1 MSETYYDILGLKK
14 DCSPEQIKKAYR
26 KLAIKYHPDK
36 NRGKE
41 EEATKKFKEISEAYE
56 ILSNPEKREI
66 YDEYGKEGLE
76 HDGDGPDMSDIFG
89 SMFGGG
95 MPGMSQKREEQKV
108 VHCEVTYND
117 CYYGKTKVID
127 IKRKKLCY
135 NCLGKG
141 GKNIN
146 KCKKCKG
153 RGVVTIQRMIGPGMM
168 QQMQMPC
175 SNCNQTGYIVDPN
188 DICPE
193 CNGERFLEEEV
204 SIDLNVTVGSSDGEY
219 KIFEEQGDED
229 KDGNKGDLVIVIK
242 CVETENY
249 KRKGQD
255 LIYEKNID
263 LVDALLGRP
272 FYIDHVNGK
281 KLKIEHSDIIRP
293 DCYHKI
299 VNMGMPY
306 KDMEGVYGD
315 LYIIYKIIFPINITE
330 EQKEILKNAFKISEI
345 EDTDNSIKV
354 ECEYGVELSR
364 SDFEDKSKDSEEENE
379 DPRQQCVQQ

>member
-1 MSETYYDILGLKK
+1 MSETYYEILGIKK

-36 NRGKE
+36 NIGKE

-66 YDEYGKEGLE
+66 YDEHGKEGLE
-76 HDGDGPDMSDIFG
+76 HDGAGPDMSDIFG
-89 SMFGGG
+89 SMFGRG
-95 MPGMSQKREEQKV
+95 MNQKREEQKV
-108 VHCEVTYND
+108 VHCEVSYND

-127 IKRKKLCY
+127 IKRNKICY

-141 GKNIN
+141 GKNTK

-153 RGVVTIQRMIGPGMM
+153 RGSVTIQRMIGPGMI

-175 SNCNQTGYIVDPN
+175 EDCNQTGYIIDPD

-204 SIDLNVTVGSSDGEY
+204 SIDLNITIGSSDGEY
-219 KIFEEQGDED
+219 KVFEEQGDED

-242 CVETENY
+242 CVELENY

-255 LIYEKNID
+255 LIYEKNVD
-263 LVDALLGRP
+263 LGDALLGTP

-299 VNMGMPY
+299 KNMGMPY
-306 KDMEGVYGD
+306 KDMESVYGD
-315 LYIIYKIIFPINITE
+315 LYIIYKIKFPENITN
-330 EQKEILKNAFKISEI
+330 EQKEILKTAFNISDI
-345 EDTDNSIKV
+345 EDDDQSIKV
-354 ECEYGVELSR
+354 ECEYGKELGR
-364 SDFEDKSKDSEEENE
+364 LDFEDKSKDSEDEDA

>member
-14 DCSPEQIKKAYR
+14 DCTFEQIKKAYR
-26 KLAIKYHPDK
+26 KLAIRYHPDK

-66 YDEYGKEGLE
+66 YDEHGKEGLE
-76 HDGDGPDMSDIFG
+76 HDGLGHGPDMSDIFS
-89 SMFGGG
+89 SMFGRG
-95 MPGMSQKREEQKV
+95 MGQKREEQKV

-117 CYYGKTKVID
+117 CYYGKTKVIEF
-127 IKRKKLCY
+127 KRKKLCY
-135 NCLGKG
+135 SCLGKG
-141 GKNIN
+141 GKNTK

-153 RGVVTIQRMIGPGMM
+153 NGIVTIQRMVGPGMI
-168 QQMQMPC
+168 QQMQVPC
-175 SNCNQTGYIVDPN
+175 QDCNQTGYIVDPD
-188 DICPE
+188 DICSE
-193 CNGERFLEEEV
+193 CNGERFLEEDI
-204 SIDLNVTVGSSDGEY
+204 SIDLNVTIGSSDGEY
-219 KIFEEQGDED
+219 KVFENQGDED

-242 CVETENY
+242 CIEMENY

-263 LVDALLGRP
+263 LADALLGRP
-272 FYIDHVNGK
+272 FYIEHVNGK

-299 VNMGMPY
+299 KNMGMPY

-315 LYIIYKIIFPINITE
+315 LYIVYKIIFPVTITE
-330 EQKEILKNAFKISEI
+330 EQKKMLKTAFNTSEM
-345 EDTDNSIKV
+345 EDVNDSIKV
-354 ECEYGVELSR
+354 KCEYGEELSR
-364 SDFEDKSKDSEEENE
+364 TDFEDKSNDSDE